1 MEERDTSLFKMTR
14 ILFLISV
21 FPLACL
27 NRFPFIYQFG
37 SDMIVFTS
45 SQGNQIQQNNDI
57 LVLKEMLL
65 VNRHVVN
72 EMN

>member
-1 MEERDTSLFKMTR
+1 MEEMNTSLFKMTR

-27 NRFPFIYQFG
+27 NPFPFIYQFRN
-37 SDMIVFTS
+37 DMIVFTS
-45 SQGNQIQQNNDI
+45 SQGNQIQQNNDV

-65 VNRHVVN
+65 VNRRVVN
-72 EMN
+72 EIN